1 MPEMLIRRCNC
12 PRLPRLFPSV
22 PAAPAGAMH
31 IPIDKWLGTFATGK
45 NKKSAALEEKIEV
58 HISAEDEKKVN

>member
-1 MPEMLIRRCNC
+1 
-12 PRLPRLFPSV
+12 
-22 PAAPAGAMH
+22 MH